1 MRELTSD
8 ESSLLHPKGGDHLG
22 AVEMEHYG
30 KDFCPQSPE
39 HLDVMENK
47 SLCQQTLLEKE

>member
-1 MRELTSD
+1 MRELTSN

-22 AVEMEHYG
+22 AVEMEHYRKG
-30 KDFCPQSPE
+30 FCPQSPE